1 VTVGDTET
9 PFPLVT
15 TPTPWSTLPFPL
27 LNVGVR
33 VVEFPETIV
42 SEVAVKLVMIGA
54 GTTVTVAV
62 IVTVAGVVAALV
74 TVNVYVVVDAGETVT
89 GVPLVTAPTL
99 LLTLPVPPLNTAV
112 NVVELPAVIVC
123 EAAVKLVIAGAAT
136 TFSVKVCCA
145 LGFTPLLAVIV
156 IGVLPTAAA
165 IPEIVAVPLPLS
177 VKFTLAGSDPVLLN
191 AGVGLPVVVTVN
203 VPLVPAVNVT
213 EVALVMAGAWT
224 RTTLIVNV

>member
-1 VTVGDTET
+1 
-9 PFPLVT
+9 
-15 TPTPWSTLPFPL
+15 L
-27 LNVGVR
+27 LKVGVR
-33 VVEFPETIV
+33 VVELPEVIV
-42 SEVAVKLVMIGA
+42 SDVAVKLVMLGA

-74 TVNVYVVVDAGETVT
+74 TVSVYVVVDAGVTVT

-99 LLTLPVPPLNTAV
+99 LLTLPVPPLNTPV
-112 NVVELPAVIVC
+112 KVVELPAVIVDA
-123 EAAVKLVIAGAAT
+123 AAVKLVIAGAAT

-145 LGFTPLLAVIV
+145 LGATPLFAVIV
-156 IGVLPTAAA
+156 IGVLPAAA
-165 IPEIVAVPLPLS
+165 GIPEIVAVPLPLS
-177 VKFTLAGSDPVLLN
+177 VKFTLAGRDPVLDN

-213 EVALVMAGAWT
+213 ELALVMAGAWT